1 MLSGRALMHIYTS
14 QLIDLL
20 LVLVTAWTALAI
32 IFGLYAY
39 FVGLR
44 YPISESVFGRIVVV
58 SFFMLTAS
66 IWLPIVAGALLLS
79 LLGHL
84 WSSFRAKPKK

>member
-1 MLSGRALMHIYTS
+1 MHSYTN

-32 IFGLYAY
+32 IFALYAY

-79 LLGHL
+79 LLGYL

>member
-1 MLSGRALMHIYTS
+1 MHIYTS

-32 IFGLYAY
+32 IFALYAY

-66 IWLPIVAGALLLS
+66 IWLPIVAAALLLS